1 MQRQDLYKIQEKYN
15 LVINE
20 GYFHIPQRIIKEIKD
35 YYIEIYKKFY
45 KSPSDEITEDKY
57 PSKVFYLDFTG
68 TSFDFLNFIK
78 PKPTV
83 LVKFTSEDS
92 FFWDMENGV
101 NTLKTKNRGNIHIQ
115 LLKDPV
121 LARNILS
128 SIIEHEV
135 MHFVQFLLHVYKNKK
150 AGTVPDE
157 LMGPAAEIHGS
168 SQTKEGILRKRFRHA
183 FRPIEY
189 YPNIVSSV
197 RELHNLFH
205 ERFTMIRDWS
215 TFSKWEKP
223 KIKFFKKFL
232 DLVNEVEVEESFTK
246 LFENSVALHIFKD
259 YKKLSPKFYE
269 RMLKILYK
277 AFVNEDRNFDPKK
290 IKDEL
295 MSIEKD

>member
-1 MQRQDLYKIQEKYN
+1 
-15 LVINE
+15 
-20 GYFHIPQRIIKEIKD
+20 
-35 YYIEIYKKFY
+35 
-45 KSPSDEITEDKY
+45 
-57 PSKVFYLDFTG
+57 
-68 TSFDFLNFIK
+68 
-78 PKPTV
+78 
-83 LVKFTSEDS
+83 
-92 FFWDMENGV
+92 
-101 NTLKTKNRGNIHIQ
+101 
-115 LLKDPV
+115 
-121 LARNILS
+121 
-128 SIIEHEV
+128 
-135 MHFVQFLLHVYKNKK
+135 
-150 AGTVPDE
+150 
-157 LMGPAAEIHGS
+157 MGPAAEIHGS

-223 KIKFFKKFL
+223 KRKFFKKFL

-259 YKKLSPKFYE
+259 YKKLSPEFYE